1 MKMIC
6 QIKENI
12 CNKIHILT
20 QNREAKTL
28 GFTRVSVTEEVVK
41 KYKNTVK
48 GNKDKSDLEVV
59 KKINRNFYSGQ
70 QIYKDDDI
78 ITRAYG
84 CLHIK
89 YDRLTN
95 EIYDIINYKCY
106 SDVKMGRINEELKEK
121 LNELYRIKE
130 EK

>member
-1 MKMIC
+1 MIGR
-6 QIKENI
+6 IKENI
-12 CNKIHILT
+12 CSQIQILT
-20 QNREAKTL
+20 QNREAKKL
-28 GFTRVSVTEEVVK
+28 GFIRIFVTDKVVK

-84 CLHIK
+84 CLHIF
-89 YDRLTN
+89 YDRKTKT
-95 EIYDIINYKCY
+95 IYDIKNKFELNNGKCGKINREIR
-106 SDVKMGRINEELKEK
+106 SQ
-121 LNELYRIKE
+121 LNKIYEIRE
-130 EK
+130 N